1 MGRDGIRFNIW
12 GAKSQCGAHRPIV
25 EENGVPKRGVM
36 EWSGQSALSSD
47 GVDTDHYF
55 FFKCCFKY
63 GSKSTETVWTVRDR
77 EPSTSTSTFTQLLR
91 SGIRWVQ
98 CCFTFTE
105 TVRNVKDGAAQDIH
119 RLSHSSWALWFDTE
133 FDVQCWFIATEA
145 RRTIREG
152 RETPDV
158 HLDFHTVPSWVLTT
172 ATPRYLNKSHRAQ
185 TSVVVYWRC
194 LCDFAPPPPPPHPL
208 MKH

>member
-1 MGRDGIRFNIW
+1 MRCP
-12 GAKSQCGAHRPIV
+12 QTTIV
-25 EENGVPKRGVM
+25 EEKGVPKRGAM

-55 FFKCCFKY
+55 FFKYCFIY

-77 EPSTSTSTFTQLLR
+77 EPRTSTSTFTQLLR

-98 CCFTFTE
+98 CWFTFTE
-105 TVRNVKDGAAQDIH
+105 TVRTVRDGEPRTSTSTFTQL
-119 RLSHSSWALWFDTE
+119 LSSVVWYWIR
-133 FDVQCWFIATEA
+133 VQCWFISTEA
-145 RRTIREG
+145 RWTIREG
-152 RETPDV
+152 RGAPDV
-158 HLDFHTVPSWVLTT
+158 HLDFHTVPGWALTT

-185 TSVVVYWRC
+185 TNVVVYWRC
-194 LCDFAPPPPPPHPL
+194 LCDFATPHTHTPHPL